1 MLFDSEKSAT
11 SGDATDKF
19 MLARNLKRR
28 GSRSKPPA
36 TSRRDDTFL
45 NRLHVSRENKRD
57 ARGSKKPTAPT
68 GFEFD
73 RPRTPGPRRQ
83 MPFSSANHVVDFE
96 TDPTSYTENN
106 NQQGEDDE
114 GVCDE
119 EEVLRFDA
127 NKRRGGK
134 VVRRDAGESTKP
146 NNKKDKSCSFYVPGA
161 AGANVGGNRKKE
173 SNKRRWTRR
182 DCDTELLSFLFSIS
196 NWPDLELIPC
206 VRRIK
211 FVHCFSRVFCGLQE
225 AVAFFA

>member
-173 SNKRRWTRR
+173 SNKRR
-182 DCDTELLSFLFSIS
+182 
-196 NWPDLELIPC
+196 
-206 VRRIK
+206 
-211 FVHCFSRVFCGLQE
+211 
-225 AVAFFA
+225 